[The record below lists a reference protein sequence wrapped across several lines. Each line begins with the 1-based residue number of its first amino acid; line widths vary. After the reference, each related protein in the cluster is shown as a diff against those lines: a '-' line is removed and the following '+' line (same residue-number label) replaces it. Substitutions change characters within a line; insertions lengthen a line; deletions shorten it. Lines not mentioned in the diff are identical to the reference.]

1 MKPEDRN
8 TMLDILFE
16 STIAINEWLSF
27 EAIFAW
33 KGHPIIKDDIEK
45 LYKLLPNV
53 YIRALLLLSHIQKSC
68 DKSGFESRRRFWWP
82 KHDLGHVVLI
92 FASGIIDERD

>member
-27 EAIFAW
+27 EAIFAE
-33 KGHPIIKDDIEK
+33 KDHPMIKDDIEK
-45 LYKLLPNV
+45 LHKQLPKV
-53 YIRALLLLSHIQKSC
+53 YLHALLLLSYIQKSC
-68 DKSGFESRRRFWWP
+68 NKSRFKSRRKFWWSR
-82 KHDLGHVVLI
+82 HDMGRFGLIVV
-92 FASGIIDERD
+92 SGIIDERD